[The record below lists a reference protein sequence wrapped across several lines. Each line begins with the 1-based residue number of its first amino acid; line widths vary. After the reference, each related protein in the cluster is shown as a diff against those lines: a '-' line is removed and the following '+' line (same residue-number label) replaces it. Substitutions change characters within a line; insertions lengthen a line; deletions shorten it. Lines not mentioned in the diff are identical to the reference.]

1 MANRVCYHR
10 GQWTDAWR
18 STAGTGTT
26 ACRCTPP
33 PTFLHEFPFS
43 NYRALPGM
51 VRGSDGWWRLRER
64 NDSIPQLFSLRAAK
78 PAGDREADDE

>member
-1 MANRVCYHR
+1 
-10 GQWTDAWR
+10 
-18 STAGTGTT
+18 
-26 ACRCTPP
+26 
-33 PTFLHEFPFS
+33 
-43 NYRALPGM
+43 M